1 MFIITTKTLSKPK
14 KLCIKM
20 STVMFHKLIF
30 LVWKSFFRIS
40 TNSYLQTRRARESAW
55 FWSEVAWFLLLFSRM
70 KHKYKI
76 GNKNVKWKFKEII
89 KLNKVPRCGNR
100 SLTQDETRARC
111 VRFLNSRFGFYF
123 MSLYRALNT
132 FLIEMHSTTKKSK

>member
-1 MFIITTKTLSKPK
+1 M
-14 KLCIKM
+14 
-20 STVMFHKLIF
+20 
-30 LVWKSFFRIS
+30 
-40 TNSYLQTRRARESAW
+40 
-55 FWSEVAWFLLLFSRM
+55 
-70 KHKYKI
+70 KYKYKK

-132 FLIEMHSTTKKSK
+132 FLIEMHSTTKNLNRKKWKLFVLLAKLWSTFTAYWSKDRTLKSACFSGIKLKKIQFFLYWNLSCFDAKSNGYRL